1 MSAENPS
8 SPSPTLSQRTDAV
21 VVLVTWP
28 ADRDPVELAHAL
40 VTERLAAC
48 VNVLGPVRSIYQWKG
63 DLEDGTE
70 LQLIVKSRASAL
82 PRLFE
87 RVRALH
93 PYEVPEFLVLPVAS
107 GSTVY
112 LEWINRQ
119 VGG

>member
-1 MSAENPS
+1 MGAET
-8 SPSPTLSQRTDAV
+8 PSPAAQPLTLRTDAV

-48 VNVLGPVRSIYQWKG
+48 VNVLPPMRSIYQWKG
-63 DLEDGTE
+63 DLKDGAE
-70 LQLIVKSRASAL
+70 IQLIVKSRLSVV

-93 PYEVPEFLVLPVAS
+93 PYEMPEFLVLPVAS
-107 GSTVY
+107 GSTAY
-112 LEWINRQ
+112 LEWVNRQ
-119 VGG
+119 VG